1 MRSWKK
7 RLHLRTQE
15 GETGVVR
22 TVISIDEEENSLTP
36 AGDVPE
42 GGSPEP
48 RLNFHNQTMT
58 ITKLSEA

>member
-1 MRSWKK
+1 M
-7 RLHLRTQE
+7 
-15 GETGVVR
+15 VR

-58 ITKLSEA
+58 IKKLSEA